1 VGQARNIGMLLLKDM
16 TSAHSNCFN
25 GQKVENMEKTDISEW
40 AELLEEET
48 GYKIK
53 L

>member
-1 VGQARNIGMLLLKDM
+1 M
-16 TSAHSNCFN
+16 TSAHSNCFS
-25 GQKVENMEKTDISEW
+25 GQKKWYKEKTGISEW
-40 AELLEEET
+40 AELLEEGT